1 MNMKS
6 LMLYALA
13 ALLYVA
19 GGVCMK
25 YSAGLTRWAPTLT
38 LMAAFSAGALVQ
50 AWAMRQEELG
60 TSYAVVLGLE
70 ALLALAAGRFLFG
83 EGITLRAG
91 AGVALV
97 LAGIAILRAP

>member
-1 MNMKS
+1 MKS

-38 LMAAFSAGALVQ
+38 LMAVFSAGALVQ
-50 AWAMRQEELG
+50 GWAMRQEGLG

-70 ALLALAAGRFLFG
+70 ALFALAAGRFLFG

>member
-1 MNMKS
+1 MKA
-6 LMLYALA
+6 LTLYALA
-13 ALLYVA
+13 AFLYVI

-25 YSAGLTRWAPTLT
+25 YSAGLTRLAPTLA
-38 LMAAFSAGALVQ
+38 LVAVFAAGALVQ
-50 AWAMRQEELG
+50 AWAMRQEALG

-70 ALLALAAGRFLFG
+70 AILALAAGRFLFG

-97 LAGIAILRAP
+97 LGGIAILHAP

>member
-1 MNMKS
+1 
-6 LMLYALA
+6 
-13 ALLYVA
+13 
-19 GGVCMK
+19 
-25 YSAGLTRWAPTLT
+25 
-38 LMAAFSAGALVQ
+38 
-50 AWAMRQEELG
+50 
-60 TSYAVVLGLE
+60 VVLGLE